1 MPPIEIPG
9 LKEEIEKGE
18 FSSWS
23 DDDLIQFMYEPGGSL
38 PNLQH
43 PTLHDLLPFT
53 NSNGGMSRPSNSQ
66 QNMKATPT
74 GETCPIG
81 ELPRIVGHRTK
92 KPNKTAKARS
102 FNSFGATETHRIS
115 VIDLEPHDRA
125 TLQVMAKRYR
135 VKSLIHFL
143 EGCLSAEEQR
153 TFQGSQV
160 LFRVYED

>member
-1 MPPIEIPG
+1 MIYAG
-9 LKEEIEKGE
+9 
-18 FSSWS
+18 
-23 DDDLIQFMYEPGGSL
+23 
-38 PNLQH
+38 
-43 PTLHDLLPFT
+43 LLPFT

-66 QNMKATPT
+66 QNMKATST

-81 ELPRIVGHRTK
+81 ELPRIVGSRSK
-92 KPNKTAKARS
+92 KPNKTAKVRS
-102 FNSFGATETHRIS
+102 FNTFGATETHRVS

-125 TLQVMAKRYR
+125 TLQVMAKHYR

-153 TFQGSQV
+153 TYRGSQV